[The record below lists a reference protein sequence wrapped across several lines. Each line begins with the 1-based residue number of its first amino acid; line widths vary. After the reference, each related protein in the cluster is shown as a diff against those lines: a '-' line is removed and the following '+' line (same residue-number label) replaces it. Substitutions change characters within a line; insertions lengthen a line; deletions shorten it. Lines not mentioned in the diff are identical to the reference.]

1 MLLIRFQLFFAYLL
15 TPGYDDTVVCA
26 HLPARRKKQPRPQLP
41 HGRICRRV
49 VCRETPVPGNV
60 QRKDDRSP
68 CALYPTDSS

>member
-15 TPGYDDTVVCA
+15 TPGSTILCA
-26 HLPARRKKQPRPQLP
+26 LPARRKKQPRPQLP
-41 HGRICRRV
+41 DGRICRRV

-68 CALYPTDSS
+68 CALHPTDSS